1 VSSWPDRRYWS
12 LCLLVLP
19 VVTLFGNALVC
30 LAVFTERGL
39 HTATNFFAR
48 RAARGKVTAG
58 WPHRTARRHRTNF
71 FIVSLAIADI
81 MVALLVMPLAVYVE
95 VNSRYTAAIPSPVAA
110 AQPLF
115 GSCGPSLSLFWVM

>member
-58 WPHRTARRHRTNF
+58 WPHRTAPPHQLLHRLARHRRHHGRAARHAARRLRRGKQ
-71 FIVSLAIADI
+71 SLH
-81 MVALLVMPLAVYVE
+81 
-95 VNSRYTAAIPSPVAA
+95 R
-110 AQPLF
+110 
-115 GSCGPSLSLFWVM
+115 C